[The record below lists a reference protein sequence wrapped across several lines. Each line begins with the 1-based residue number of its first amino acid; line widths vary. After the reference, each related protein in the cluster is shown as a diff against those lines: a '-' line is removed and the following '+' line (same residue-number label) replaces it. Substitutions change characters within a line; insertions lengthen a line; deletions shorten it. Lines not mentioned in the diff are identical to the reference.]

1 VKTESLDPE
10 IVEFLKDDQEL
21 LAVANLVIAAKA
33 DSPLPAAAGAPSG
46 LAAGRRSPREVR
58 PTRKL
63 PRRRVVVASLV
74 AGLAILVPTALAL
87 NDQVLELITGE
98 SPPSS
103 VSGTFTEWN
112 RMSSESAKASPGFDN
127 LPQAVTERAH
137 GVARLRTP
145 GGFFDLW
152 SAPEKG
158 GGECFMVVS
167 HPAAA
172 SAESVT
178 SFGSCD
184 SQLPRY
190 LYSRPDVM
198 VPWPVSFGNIPNVT
212 VILVRVFNADSVEL
226 RLDGSSEPLRVVDDY
241 VLAAVPADRIPPGQ
255 NTPVTLVAKDA
266 SGATIATDEL
276 RFASG
281 IG

>member
-1 VKTESLDPE
+1 
-10 IVEFLKDDQEL
+10 
-21 LAVANLVIAAKA
+21 
-33 DSPLPAAAGAPSG
+33 
-46 LAAGRRSPREVR
+46 
-58 PTRKL
+58 
-63 PRRRVVVASLV
+63 V
-74 AGLAILVPTALAL
+74 AGLAILVPTAFAL

-137 GVARLRTP
+137 GVARPRTP

-152 SAPEKG
+152 SAPEKA

-167 HPAAA
+167 HPADA
-172 SAESVT
+172 SADST

-184 SQLPRY
+184 SQLLRY

-198 VPWPVSFGNIPNVT
+198 VPWPVSFRNIPDVT
-212 VILVRVFNADSVEL
+212 VILVRVFNADTVEL
-226 RLDGSSEPLRVVDDY
+226 RLDGSSEPLRVVDGY